1 MRLGVLGVGFC
12 AFWALKKCFV
22 SQKRVPGSIFRRQFQ
37 FMGIWVQQL
46 IRSLVPEP
54 ENAELRQG
62 FRIHFMRISSS
73 PLQAAAAEAP
83 SGKWWGHGW
92 GGGSESRVKRQK
104 QDMKRL
110 SSLKEAYKEKKKKK
124 WKQVCIKRE
133 CDEEERAK
141 AKSNGFLA
149 TLNGRV
155 RKRKADNWEMSVKQN
170 GSKEINNKKA
180 ENDWEE
186 DMRTDDSESWWIGK
200 GDSENKDE
208 SKEMWER
215 QNIERKV
222 EAIHKSHGWP

>member
-1 MRLGVLGVGFC
+1 MIRGFGGGFLRVLS
-12 AFWALKKCFV
+12 LKKVFRKPEKRPREHLSSTV
-22 SQKRVPGSIFRRQFQ
+22 SVHGHLSSTTHSLFGPWAGKR
-37 FMGIWVQQL
+37 GIKV
-46 IRSLVPEP
+46 RFSNSLHAHLVL
-54 ENAELRQG
+54 ATL
-62 FRIHFMRISSS
+62 SSS
-73 PLQAAAAEAP
+73 SRGA

-92 GGGSESRVKRQK
+92 GGDSESRVKRQK

-124 WKQVCIKRE
+124 WKQVSIKRE
-133 CDEEERAK
+133 CDVDERAK

-170 GSKEINNKKA
+170 ESKEINNKKA
-180 ENDWEE
+180 ENGWEE
-186 DMRTDDSESWWIGK
+186 NMRTDDSESWWIGK
-200 GDSENKDE
+200 GDSEIKDE

-222 EAIHKSHGWP
+222 EAIHKTHGWP

>member
-1 MRLGVLGVGFC
+1 
-12 AFWALKKCFV
+12 
-22 SQKRVPGSIFRRQFQ
+22 
-37 FMGIWVQQL
+37 
-46 IRSLVPEP
+46 
-54 ENAELRQG
+54 
-62 FRIHFMRISSS
+62 
-73 PLQAAAAEAP
+73 
-83 SGKWWGHGW
+83 
-92 GGGSESRVKRQK
+92 
-104 QDMKRL
+104 MKRL

-124 WKQVCIKRE
+124 WKQVFIKRD
-133 CDEEERAK
+133 CDEEERGK

-170 GSKEINNKKA
+170 ESKEINNKKA

-222 EAIHKSHGWP
+222 EVIHKIHGWP

>member
-1 MRLGVLGVGFC
+1 
-12 AFWALKKCFV
+12 
-22 SQKRVPGSIFRRQFQ
+22 
-37 FMGIWVQQL
+37 
-46 IRSLVPEP
+46 
-54 ENAELRQG
+54 
-62 FRIHFMRISSS
+62 
-73 PLQAAAAEAP
+73 
-83 SGKWWGHGW
+83 
-92 GGGSESRVKRQK
+92 
-104 QDMKRL
+104 MKRL

-222 EAIHKSHGWP
+222 EAIHKTHGWP